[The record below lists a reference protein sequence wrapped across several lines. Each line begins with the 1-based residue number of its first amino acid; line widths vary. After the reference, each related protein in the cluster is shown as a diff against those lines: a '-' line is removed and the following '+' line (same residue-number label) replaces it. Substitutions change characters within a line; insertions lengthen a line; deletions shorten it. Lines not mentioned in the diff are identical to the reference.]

1 MNKKI
6 LIGSIIAVALIV
18 LSSFSSVAAIDTPKN
33 RGNGDTL
40 YVGGTGEGNYTKIQD
55 AIDNASNGDRVLG
68 KKVAENRTLEEQ
80 YKDAL
85 ALEREGLVTITK
97 VVKGEIGNPELLLAV
112 WVELTQKGIQYIEEN
127 KKNW

>member
-1 MNKKI
+1 MTKEELLIIKYLAKDGYKNFDGEI
-6 LIGSIIAVALIV
+6 L
-18 LSSFSSVAAIDTPKN
+18 
-33 RGNGDTL
+33 
-40 YVGGTGEGNYTKIQD
+40 
-55 AIDNASNGDRVLG
+55 SNGDRVLG